1 VRDLTAKIAAQ
12 VGVSEQQAS
21 GGAALLMA
29 AARDKLG
36 AATFDQSIGTLPGM
50 AALLA
55 AAPKPKGLGR
65 LFGGAASAVGG
76 KRAAMIATVVSG
88 FGQLGMNTD
97 HAQAF
102 VPVIVEH
109 LRSKLDPATAERVEK
124 LLRA

>member
-1 VRDLTAKIAAQ
+1 MRELSSKIAAR
-12 VGVSEQQAS
+12 VGVSEAQAS
-21 GGAALLMA
+21 GGAALLLK

-36 AATFDQSIGTLPGM
+36 AVTFDQSIGTLPGM

-55 AAPKPKGLGR
+55 SAPRRGGVGK
-65 LFGGAASAVGG
+65 LFGGVASAVGG
-76 KRAAMIATVVSG
+76 SRAAMIAAVVGG
-88 FGQLGMNTD
+88 FGKLGLNTD

-109 LRSKLDPATAERVEK
+109 LRGSLDTATADRLEK